1 VDARDLVPVVV
12 DPTAPDP
19 VPGLDAAL
27 TGVGPALLPVPAGPH
42 GAALAALLLARCGG
56 VVPTDTAVVVPTSG
70 STGEPKGVRIGAA
83 ALEYSATA
91 THRHLGGPG
100 QWLLAMSPARIAG
113 LTVLVRCRAAGVAP
127 VAMDLSAGFRPEA
140 FAAALAALDAE
151 RRYSALVP
159 TQLIRL
165 LEAGVELSGL
175 DAILLGGGP
184 IPVGL
189 PERAAAAGVRVVRT
203 YGMTETCGGCVYDG
217 LPLPRVRL
225 RIDTGGRI
233 CLAGPVLGHGYLGSA
248 ASGDPAG
255 SAFCGGWF
263 RSSDLG
269 SLDAAGV
276 LHVHGRADDVI
287 VTGGVN
293 VAAQAVEAVLAGQPG
308 VAAVSVV
315 GRPDPE
321 WGMRV
326 VALLVPDDPAR
337 PPDPDSL
344 RAAVTGA
351 LGRAHAPREFRMTAG
366 LPLLPSGKVDRVAVR
381 RAVENSP

>member
-1 VDARDLVPVVV
+1 
-12 DPTAPDP
+12 
-19 VPGLDAAL
+19 
-27 TGVGPALLPVPAGPH
+27 
-42 GAALAALLLARCGG
+42 
-56 VVPTDTAVVVPTSG
+56 
-70 STGEPKGVRIGAA
+70 VRIGTA
-83 ALEYSATA
+83 ALDYSATA
-91 THRHLGGPG
+91 THTHLGGPG

-113 LTVLVRCRAAGVAP
+113 LTVLVRSRAAGVAP
-127 VAMDLSAGFRPEA
+127 VALDLSAGFRPEA
-140 FAAALAALDAE
+140 FAAALAAMEGE
-151 RRYSALVP
+151 RRYTALVP

-165 LEAGVELSGL
+165 LDAGIGLTDL

-184 IPVGL
+184 IPLGL

-217 LPLPRVRL
+217 VPLPGVRL
-225 RIDTGGRI
+225 RIDPAGLI
-233 CLAGPVLGHGYLGSA
+233 CLAGPVLGHGYLGPPPPGEPA
-248 ASGDPAG
+248 TSGFSD
-255 SAFCGGWF
+255 GWF
-263 RSSDLG
+263 ISSDLG
-269 SLDAAGV
+269 RVDADGV

-337 PPDPDSL
+337 PPDPEPL
-344 RAAVTGA
+344 RAAVAGA
-351 LGRAHAPREFRMTAG
+351 LGRAHVPREFRVAAG
-366 LPLLPSGKVDRVAVR
+366 LPLLPSGKVDRDAVR
-381 RAVENSP
+381 RAVQSSR

>member
-1 VDARDLVPVVV
+1 MDTRDLVPVVV
-12 DPTAPDP
+12 DATAADP

-27 TGVGPALLPVPAGPH
+27 TGAGPALLPVPAGVH
-42 GAALAALLLARCGG
+42 GAQVAAHLMASCAG
-56 VVPTDTAVVVPTSG
+56 VVPADTAVVVPTSG
-70 STGEPKGVRIGAA
+70 STGEPKGVRIGTA

-91 THRHLGGPG
+91 THTHLGGPG

-113 LTVLVRCRAAGVAP
+113 LTVLVRCRTADVAS
-127 VAMDLSAGFRPEA
+127 VALDMLDGFRPDA
-140 FAAALAALDAE
+140 FATAVARMDAGT

-165 LEAGVELSGL
+165 LDAGVGLADL

-189 PERAAAAGVRVVRT
+189 PERAAAAGARVVRT

-217 LPLPRVRL
+217 LPLPGVRL
-225 RIDTGGRI
+225 KISEDGLI
-233 CLAGPVLGHGYLGSA
+233 HISGPVLGHGYLGPPP
-248 ASGDPAG
+248 SGFHGA
-255 SAFCGGWF
+255 WF
-263 RSSDLG
+263 ATSDLG
-269 SLDAAGV
+269 HLDAAGV

-308 VAAVSVV
+308 VAAVTVV

-326 VALLVPDDPAR
+326 VALLVPADPAV
-337 PPDPDSL
+337 PPDPEPL
-344 RAAVTGA
+344 RAAVAGA
-351 LGRAHAPREFRMTAG
+351 LGRAHVPREFRVAAG
-366 LPLLPSGKVDRVAVR
+366 LPMLPSGKVDRVAVR
-381 RAVENSP
+381 RAVETSP